1 MSPALDCGDDVA
13 NVSGDARVRTRA
25 SRAFSAS
32 SCARDARPPPSARDR
47 MSVASAFEYCAA
59 RVRQLDYENFLCAL
73 FLPREHR
80 PAALALRAFNAE
92 TASALGATK
101 DPQLALVRLRWW
113 RDVVDAAHGAGAEI
127 PDHPVAI
134 ALRAVLEQ
142 TGSIG
147 SARTKRWLRRVA
159 DARVRD
165 AELGLENLTPSSI
178 AFLEAYAEAT
188 SSSVLYL
195 QLDLA
200 GVRDTNADHA
210 ASHLGKA
217 LGIVNVLRGTAHHA
231 KQRRCYLPLDVCA
244 KHGAVVEDV
253 YRGNGTEP
261 IKDAAHEVASVA
273 KAHLDSARGMAER
286 LKRTR
291 REWSL
296 KPETVFLPAIAASTY
311 LERLE
316 TVDFDPFHPLL
327 ARPRAPLATQ
337 AKIAWAALTGKY

>member
-1 MSPALDCGDDVA
+1 
-13 NVSGDARVRTRA
+13 
-25 SRAFSAS
+25 
-32 SCARDARPPPSARDR
+32 
-47 MSVASAFEYCAA
+47 MSVASAFEYCAT
-59 RVRQLDYENFLCAL
+59 RVRQLDYENYLCAL

-113 RDVVDAAHGAGAEI
+113 RDVVDAAHDADAEP
-127 PDHPVAI
+127 PDHPVAM
-134 ALRAVLEQ
+134 ALRAVLGQ
-142 TGSIG
+142 TGG
-147 SARTKRWLRRVA
+147 SARTKRWLRRIA

-165 AELGLENLTPSSI
+165 AELGLENLTPSSM
-178 AFLEAYAEAT
+178 AYLEAYSEAT
-188 SSSVLYL
+188 ASSVLYL
-195 QLDLA
+195 QLDGA
-200 GVRDTNADHA
+200 GVRDADADHA

-217 LGIVNVLRGTAHHA
+217 LGMVSLLRGTAHHA

-253 YRGNGTEP
+253 YRGRGTEA

-273 KAHLDSARGMAER
+273 KAHLDSARGMAGR

-291 REWSL
+291 REKETASSL
-296 KPETVFLPAIAASTY
+296 KPETAFLPAITASTY
-311 LERLE
+311 LEKLE
-316 TVDFDPFHPLL
+316 TVDFDAFHPEL
-327 ARPRAPLATQ
+327 ARLQAPLVTQ